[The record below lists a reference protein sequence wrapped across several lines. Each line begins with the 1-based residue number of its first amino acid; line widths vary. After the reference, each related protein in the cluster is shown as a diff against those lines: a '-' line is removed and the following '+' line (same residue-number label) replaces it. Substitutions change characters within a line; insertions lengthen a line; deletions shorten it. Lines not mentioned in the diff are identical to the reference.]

1 MTNFSNLLLDHAY
14 LIIENEGEEV
24 SLVQVL
30 METNKCVL
38 VEIHDDEQTTFWRK
52 KSDPI
57 FEIIDQLTDA
67 QVEAYDE
74 LLEEEEFEDE
84 EGFEAEHQQE
94 IYL

>member
-1 MTNFSNLLLDHAY
+1 MTNYSNLLLDQAY

-24 SLVQVL
+24 SLIQVL
-30 METNKCVL
+30 MQTNKCVL

-74 LLEEEEFEDE
+74 LFEEEDTDYSE
-84 EGFEAEHQQE
+84 EIDAEHQE

>member
-1 MTNFSNLLLDHAY
+1 MANYSNLLLDQAY

-24 SLVQVL
+24 SLIQVL

-74 LLEEEEFEDE
+74 LFEEEDTDYSE
-84 EGFEAEHQQE
+84 EIDGEHQE